1 MGYNEMSHKLLALLE
16 VTSIK
21 VGLFGY
27 WIFCSKNSA
36 SIQSFIHGLTGN
48 ETVVCFSD
56 CG

>member
-1 MGYNEMSHKLLALLE
+1 MSHKLLALLE

-27 WIFCSKNSA
+27 WMFCSKNST

-48 ETVVCFSD
+48 EAAVCFSD